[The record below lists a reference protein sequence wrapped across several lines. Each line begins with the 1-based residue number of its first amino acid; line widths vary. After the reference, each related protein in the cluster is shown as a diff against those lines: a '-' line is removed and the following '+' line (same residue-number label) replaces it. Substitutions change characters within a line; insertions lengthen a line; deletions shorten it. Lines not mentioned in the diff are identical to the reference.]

1 MRWCGVVCS
10 FGVEAI
16 GVFNSARESLMGED
30 VVCEGGDAKRPS
42 QWQSG
47 NNQVRYPHGLKAS
60 HGAARRHHV

>member
-47 NNQVRYPHGLKAS
+47 VQPGPLPSWAQTHT
-60 HGAARRHHV
+60 